1 MALILMNAG
10 LVEDYSCWICMNV
23 VLKKGEMQKMRTG
36 YHLNVHTLVNIII
49 TIISYYNYKKNIIYY
64 YKMFCDFVASGT
76 VMTPFT

>member
-49 TIISYYNYKKNIIYY
+49 TIISYYNYKKKTLFIII
-64 YKMFCDFVASGT
+64 KCFAILLLAVQ
-76 VMTPFT
+76 